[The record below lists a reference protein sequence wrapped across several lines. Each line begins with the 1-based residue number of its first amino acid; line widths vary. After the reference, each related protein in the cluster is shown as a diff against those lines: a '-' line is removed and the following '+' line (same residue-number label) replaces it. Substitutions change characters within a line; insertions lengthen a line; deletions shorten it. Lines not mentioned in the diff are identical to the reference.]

1 MPLNKVVLC
10 AAFLLLSSCEQEPVD
25 SHDPNSGSSVAI
37 LCEGTFQWN
46 NASLDLWYPDSSK
59 VEQGRFAKINAR
71 PLGDVAQSALL
82 IGEQLYVVVNN
93 SGSVLKL
100 NARTLKLSDQNREL
114 TSPRYAQLWQGKLW
128 VSDLY
133 ASKLTVL
140 DTQTL
145 KQESV
150 AWSQGWTEEML
161 PWNGH
166 LTVAEYQGQIAL
178 YNAEGQRVDSL
189 LTAKGCQELEVDPS
203 GNLWVL
209 NSDMDSGSSLMRIM
223 PSGVRTTWSFDKAG
237 ISELT
242 LGPDAAYFLK
252 GNAVMRMPFGAIST
266 DECQQ
271 WVSGPWSN
279 AYSLQYLGKRQEFC
293 LTDAR
298 DYVSNG
304 RLFRLSL
311 SGEVLN
317 QGDACG
323 VVPGFAIELP

>member
-1 MPLNKVVLC
+1 MPINRLFLFTALSLLC
-10 AAFLLLSSCEQEPVD
+10 SCDKEPINSIQPV
-25 SHDPNSGSSVAI
+25 SGSSVI
-37 LCEGTFQWN
+37 VLCEGTFQWN

-59 VEQGRFAKINAR
+59 VLQGQFSKANAR
-71 PLGDVAQSALL
+71 PLGDIAQSA
-82 IGEQLYVVVNN
+82 IIDGNQLYVVVNN

-100 NARTLKLSDQNREL
+100 NAQNLKLSQQNRDL
-114 TSPRYAQLWQGKLW
+114 KSPRYAQLWQGRLW

-145 KQESV
+145 TKVSE
-150 AWSQGWTEEML
+150 AWAQTWSEEMTI
-161 PWNGH
+161 WNGQ
-166 LTVAEYQGQIAL
+166 LAVAEYHGQISL
-178 YNAEGQRVDSL
+178 YDSKGKRSDSL
-189 LTAKGCQELEVDPS
+189 ATAKGCQELEVDPT

-209 NSDMDSGSSLMRIM
+209 NSDIDSGSSLMRLS
-223 PSGVRTTWSFDKAG
+223 PSGAKTTWSFDKMV

-252 GNAVMRMPFGAIST
+252 GNAVMRIPFGATSAN
-266 DECQQ
+266 ECQV

-279 AYSLQYLGKRQEFC
+279 AYSLQFLAKRQEFC
-293 LTDAR
+293 LCDAR
-298 DYVSNG
+298 DYVSKG

-311 SGEVLN
+311 SGEILN

-323 VVPGFAIELP
+323 VVPGFAIERP

>member
-1 MPLNKVVLC
+1 MSLNKVFLG
-10 AAFLLLSSCEQEPVD
+10 AALLLLSSCDKEPVD
-25 SHDPNSGSSVAI
+25 PQEPQSGSSVAI

-46 NASLDLWYPDSSK
+46 NASIDVWYPDSSK
-59 VEQGRFAKINAR
+59 VVLGQFAKVNAR
-71 PLGDVAQSALL
+71 PLGDIAQSAVLN
-82 IGEQLYVVVNN
+82 ENQLYVVVNN

-100 NARTLKLSDQNREL
+100 NANRLKLSHQNREL
-114 TSPRYAQLWQGKLW
+114 TSPRYAQIWQGKLW

-145 KQESV
+145 SKVSE
-150 AWSQGWTEEML
+150 AWAQTWTEEL
-161 PWNGH
+161 TPWKGH
-166 LTVAEYQGQIAL
+166 LAVAEYQGQVAL
-178 YNAEGQRVDSL
+178 YSSDGQRVDSIS
-189 LTAKGCQELEVDPS
+189 TAKGCQELEVDPS

-223 PSGVRTTWSFDKAG
+223 PSGVITSWSFQKVG

-252 GNAVMRMPFGAIST
+252 GNAVMRMPLGASST

-279 AYSLQYLGKRQEFC
+279 AYSLQYLAKRKEFC

-298 DYVSNG
+298 DYVSKG

-311 SGEVLN
+311 SGEILN